1 MDNIEVFYM
10 AASEFDPEDEDSW
23 MGDRV
28 REELAGMP
36 GYRLAERRQAALMGD
51 GTAELDYAEADIKA
65 AQQALA
71 GWYFWVCVPG
81 CMPDSDASGPY
92 KTEDEALEEA
102 RDMYGE
108 DES

>member
-36 GYRLAERRQAALMGD
+36 V
-51 GTAELDYAEADIKA
+51 DYSEEDIA
-65 AQQALA
+65 TAQQALA
-71 GWYFWVCVPG
+71 GYYFWVCVPG

-92 KTEDEALEEA
+92 QTEEEALEEA